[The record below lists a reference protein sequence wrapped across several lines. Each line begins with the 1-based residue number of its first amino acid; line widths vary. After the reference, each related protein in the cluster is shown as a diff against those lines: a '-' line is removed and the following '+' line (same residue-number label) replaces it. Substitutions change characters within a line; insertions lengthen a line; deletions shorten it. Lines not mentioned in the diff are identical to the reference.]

1 MESIKKQISPIQDLF
16 VGQKPIPAM
25 QFGIEMG
32 GISFTQNGVTAHITA
47 DGEML
52 NDKQAQLCDSCYE
65 PFAKID
71 MIPIVD
77 DRLII
82 CKLCYLKHIR
92 RD

>member
-1 MESIKKQISPIQDLF
+1 MYA
-16 VGQKPIPAM
+16 GQKPINAS
-25 QFGIEMG
+25 QFGIDMG

-47 DGEML
+47 DGELL
-52 NDKQAQLCDSCYE
+52 NDKQAQACDSCFE

-82 CKLCYLKHIR
+82 CRVCYLKHIKR
-92 RD
+92 

>member
-1 MESIKKQISPIQDLF
+1 MALF
-16 VGQKPIPAM
+16 VNHAIVRHN
-25 QFGIEMG
+25 MG
-32 GISFTQNGVTAHITA
+32 GISFTNLNGNITTHITA

-52 NDKQAQLCDSCYE
+52 NDKQAQLCDSCFE
-65 PFAKID
+65 PFAKSD

>member
-1 MESIKKQISPIQDLF
+1 
-16 VGQKPIPAM
+16 
-25 QFGIEMG
+25 MG

-47 DGEML
+47 DGELL
-52 NDKQAQLCDSCYE
+52 NDKQAQQCDSCFE

-82 CKLCYLKHIR
+82 CRVCYLKHLNR
-92 RD
+92 

>member
-1 MESIKKQISPIQDLF
+1 MRIKNQSLQADLEL
-16 VGQKPIPAM
+16 M
-25 QFGIEMG
+25 MG
-32 GISFTQNGVTAHITA
+32 GISFTNLNGNITAHITA

-52 NDKQAQLCDSCYE
+52 NDKQAQLCDSCFE

-82 CKLCYLKHIR
+82 CKLCYLKHIN

>member
-1 MESIKKQISPIQDLF
+1 MRVKNQPVQADLEL
-16 VGQKPIPAM
+16 M
-25 QFGIEMG
+25 MG
-32 GISFTQNGVTAHITA
+32 GISFTNLNGNITTHITA

-65 PFAKID
+65 PFAKSD

-82 CKLCYLKHIR
+82 CKLCYLKHIT